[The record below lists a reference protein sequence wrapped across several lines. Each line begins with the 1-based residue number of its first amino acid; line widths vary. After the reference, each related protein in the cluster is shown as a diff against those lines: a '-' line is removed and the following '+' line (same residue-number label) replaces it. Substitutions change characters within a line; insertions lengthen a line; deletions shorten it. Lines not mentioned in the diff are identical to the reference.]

1 MSDRPRVVITGLGVF
16 TSLAFNVSDY
26 WEALLAGKSGISRI
40 TGFDPTD
47 YPTQIAGEVKDF
59 DPEKYIDPAIAKR
72 TDRFAQ
78 FAMIAAQEAVRMSGL
93 DFAKES
99 PERSGVIIGSGIGGL
114 QELEAQHLRL
124 LERGPRRVSPL
135 LIPKLM
141 ANAAAAQ
148 VSIVYGLRGPN
159 SATVTACASAAHAIA
174 DAANSIR
181 RGEAEVMIAGG
192 AEAAISPLS
201 LAGFCAQKALSRRN
215 DAPEKASRPFDLHR
229 DGFVM
234 GEGAGIIVLEEL
246 EHAKSRGARIYAE
259 YLGAGA
265 SADAYNIVAPHEQGV
280 GAALAMKSALHDARV
295 NTADVGY
302 INAHGTSTT
311 IGDETEVCAIRQLF
325 GDLADKIPVSA
336 TKSMTGHLLGASA
349 GIEAVATALTLDTGV
364 IHPTINYETPDPKCK
379 IDCVPNVPR
388 EVKVNVAISNSFG
401 FGGHNAT
408 IVLGKFRG

>member
-1 MSDRPRVVITGLGVF
+1 VNDRPRVVITGLGVF
-16 TSLAFNVSDY
+16 TSLATSVSDY
-26 WEALLAGKSGISRI
+26 WEALLAGRSGISRI

-59 DPEKYIDPAIAKR
+59 DPEKLIDPQVSKR
-72 TDRFAQ
+72 MDRFAQ
-78 FAMIAAQEAVRMSGL
+78 FAMIAAQEAIRMSGIN
-93 DFAKES
+93 FAAENI
-99 PERSGVIIGSGIGGL
+99 ERCGAIVGSGIGGL
-114 QELEAQHLRL
+114 GEIEAQHLRL

-135 LIPKLM
+135 MIPKLM

-148 VSIVYGLRGPN
+148 ISIVYGIRGPN

-174 DAANSIR
+174 DAANCIR
-181 RGEAEVMIAGG
+181 RGEAEVMVTGG

-215 DAPEKASRPFDLHR
+215 DAPKKASRPFDLHR

-234 GEGAGIIVLEEL
+234 GEGAGILVIEDL
-246 EHAKSRGARIYAE
+246 EHARKRGARIYAE

-265 SADAYNIVAPHEQGV
+265 SADAWNIVAPHEQGV
-280 GAALAMKSALHDARV
+280 GAALAMRNALKDARV
-295 NTADVGY
+295 NTADIGY
-302 INAHGTSTT
+302 CNAHGTSTPL
-311 IGDETEVCAIRQLF
+311 GDETEVCALRQVF
-325 GDLADKIPVSA
+325 GELADRLPVSA

-349 GIEAVATALTLDTGV
+349 GVEAIATAMTLDTGV
-364 IHPTINYETPDPKCK
+364 IHPTINYETPDPKCN

-408 IVLGKFRG
+408 LVLGKFTG

>member
-16 TSLAFNVSDY
+16 TSLASNVSTY

-59 DPEKYIDPAIAKR
+59 DPEKLIDPQVSKR
-72 TDRFAQ
+72 MDRFAQ
-78 FAMIAAQEAVRMSGL
+78 FAMVAAQEAVRVSGL
-93 DFAKES
+93 EFAKEPS
-99 PERSGVIIGSGIGGL
+99 ERCGVIIGSGIGGL
-114 QELEAQHLRL
+114 GEIEAQHLRL

-135 LIPKLM
+135 MIPKLM

-148 VSIVYGLRGPN
+148 VSIVFGLRGPN

-174 DAANSIR
+174 DAASVIR
-181 RGEAEVMIAGG
+181 RGEADVMVTGG

-215 DAPEKASRPFDLHR
+215 DAPEKASRPFDLNR

-234 GEGAGIIVLEEL
+234 GEGAGVLVIESL
-246 EHAKSRGARIYAE
+246 DHARARGARIYAE

-265 SADAYNIVAPHEQGV
+265 SADAYNIVAPHEQGI
-280 GAALAMKSALHDARV
+280 GAALAMTAALKDARV
-295 NTADVGY
+295 NTADIGY
-302 INAHGTSTT
+302 VNAHGTSTP
-311 IGDETEVCAIRQLF
+311 IGDETECVAIRQVF
-325 GDLADKIPVSA
+325 GDLTAKLPVSA

-349 GIEAVATALTLDTGV
+349 GIEAVATVLTLDTGV
-364 IHPTINYETPDPKCK
+364 IHPTINYETPDPRCP

-408 IVLGKFRG
+408 LVLGKFTG

>member
-16 TSLAFNVSDY
+16 TSLAASVSDFL
-26 WEALLAGKSGISRI
+26 EALLAGKSGISRI
-40 TGFDPTD
+40 TLFDPTD

-59 DPEKYIDPAIAKR
+59 DPEKLIDPQVSKR
-72 TDRFAQ
+72 MDRFAQ
-78 FAMIAAQEAVRMSGL
+78 FAMVAAQEAIRISGI
-93 DFAKES
+93 DFAAEDLD
-99 PERSGVIIGSGIGGL
+99 RCGAVVGTGIGGL
-114 QELEAQHLRL
+114 GEIEAQHLRL

-135 LIPKLM
+135 MIPKLM

-148 VSIVYGLRGPN
+148 ISIVWGLRGPN

-174 DAANSIR
+174 DAANCIR
-181 RGEAEVMIAGG
+181 RGEADCMVTGG

-215 DAPEKASRPFDLHR
+215 DAPEKASRPFDLNR

-234 GEGAGIIVLEEL
+234 GEGAGILVVEEL
-246 EHAKSRGARIYAE
+246 EHARKRGARIYAE

-265 SADAYNIVAPHEQGV
+265 SADAWNIVAPHEHGI
-280 GAALAMKSALHDARV
+280 GAALAMRNALKDARV
-295 NTADVGY
+295 NTTDIGY
-302 INAHGTSTT
+302 CNAHGTSTP
-311 IGDETEVCAIRQLF
+311 IGDETEVYAIREVF
-325 GDLADKIPVSA
+325 GEFADKLPVSA

-349 GIEAVATALTLDTGV
+349 GVEAIATALTLDTGV
-364 IHPTINYETPDPKCK
+364 IHPTINYETPDPGCN

-388 EVKVNVAISNSFG
+388 EVKVRVAISNSFG

-408 IVLGKFRG
+408 LVLGKFTG

>member
-1 MSDRPRVVITGLGVF
+1 MNDRPRVVITGMGVF
-16 TSLAFNVSDY
+16 MSLAADVPGC
-26 WEALLAGKSGISRI
+26 WEALLAGRSGITRI

-59 DPEKYIDPAIAKR
+59 APEKLIDPAVSKR
-72 TDRFAQ
+72 MDRFAQ
-78 FAMIAAQEAVRMSGL
+78 FAMVAAQEAIRMSGI
-93 DFAKES
+93 DFAAE
-99 PERSGVIIGSGIGGL
+99 EAARCGAVIGSGIGGL
-114 QELEAQHLRL
+114 NELEAQHLRL

-148 VSIVYGLRGPN
+148 VSIVYGLQGPN

-174 DAANSIR
+174 DAANAIR
-181 RGEAEVMIAGG
+181 RGEADVMVTGG

-215 DAPEKASRPFDLHR
+215 DAPTKASRPFDLNR

-234 GEGAGIIVLEEL
+234 GEGAGIVVLEEL
-246 EHAKSRGARIYAE
+246 EHARKRGARIYAE

-265 SADAYNIVAPHEQGV
+265 SGDAYNIVAPHERGL
-280 GAALAMKSALHDARV
+280 GAALAMKSALKDARV
-295 NTADVGY
+295 NAADVDY

-311 IGDETEVCAIRQLF
+311 IGDETEVAAIRQVF
-325 GDLADKIPVSA
+325 GERTDRLPVSA

-364 IHPTINYETPDPKCK
+364 IHPTINYETPDPKCA

-388 EVKVNVAISNSFG
+388 EAKVRVAISNSFG

-408 IVLGKFRG
+408 LVFGKFTG

>member
-1 MSDRPRVVITGLGVF
+1 MNERPRVVITGLGVF
-16 TSLAFNVSDY
+16 TSLASSVPAF

-40 TGFDPTD
+40 TGFDTTD

-59 DPEKYIDPAIAKR
+59 DAEKLIDPQVAKR
-72 TDRFAQ
+72 MDRFAQ
-78 FAMIAAQEAVRMSGL
+78 FAMVAAQEAVRISGL
-93 DFAKES
+93 DFDKETR
-99 PERSGVIIGSGIGGL
+99 ERCGVIIGSGIGGL
-114 QELEAQHLRL
+114 GEIEAQHIRL

-135 LIPKLM
+135 MIPKLM

-148 VSIVYGLRGPN
+148 VSIVFGLRGPN

-174 DAANSIR
+174 DAASVIR
-181 RGEAEVMIAGG
+181 RGEAEVMVTGG

-215 DAPEKASRPFDLHR
+215 DAPEKASRPFDLGR

-234 GEGAGIIVLEEL
+234 GEGAGVLVLETL
-246 EHAKSRGARIYAE
+246 EHAKARGARIYAE

-265 SADAYNIVAPHEQGV
+265 SADAYNIVAPHEQGL
-280 GAALAMKSALHDARV
+280 GATLAMAAALKDARV
-295 NTADVGY
+295 NTSDVGY
-302 INAHGTSTT
+302 INAHGTSTPL
-311 IGDETEVCAIRQLF
+311 GDETECVAIRQVF
-325 GDLADKIPVSA
+325 GDLTPKMPISA

-349 GIEAVATALTLDTGV
+349 GIEAVATVLTLDTGV
-364 IHPTINYETPDPKCK
+364 IHPTINYETPDPRCP

-388 EVKVNVAISNSFG
+388 EVKVDIAISNSFG

-408 IVLGKFRG
+408 VVLKKFMG

>member
-1 MSDRPRVVITGLGVF
+1 MSDRPRVVITGMGVF
-16 TSLAFNVSDY
+16 TSLASNVAGF
-26 WEALLAGKSGISRI
+26 WEALLAGRSGISRI
-40 TGFDPTD
+40 SGFDPTD

-59 DPEKYIDPAIAKR
+59 DPEKLIEPQVSKR
-72 TDRFAQ
+72 MDRFAQ

-99 PERSGVIIGSGIGGL
+99 SERCGVIIGSGIGGL
-114 QELEAQHLRL
+114 NELEAQHLRL

-148 VSIVYGLRGPN
+148 VSIVFGLRGPN

-174 DAANSIR
+174 DAGNSIR
-181 RGEAEVMIAGG
+181 RGEAEIMITGG

-215 DAPEKASRPFDLHR
+215 DAPEKASRPFDLNR

-234 GEGAGIIVLEEL
+234 GEGAGILILEEL
-246 EHAKSRGARIYAE
+246 EHARKRGARIYAE

-265 SADAYNIVAPHEQGV
+265 SGDAYNIVAPHEQGV
-280 GAALAMKSALHDARV
+280 GAMLAMTSALRDARV
-295 NTADVGY
+295 NAGDVGY
-302 INAHGTSTT
+302 CNAHGTSTGL
-311 IGDETEVCAIRQLF
+311 GDETECVAIRRVF
-325 GDLADKIPVSA
+325 GEHADRLPVSA

-349 GIEAVATALTLDTGV
+349 GIEAVATAMTLDTGV
-364 IHPTINYETPDPKCK
+364 IHPTINYETPDPKCD

-388 EVKVNVAISNSFG
+388 EAQVNIAISNSFG
-401 FGGHNAT
+401 FGGHNASL
-408 IVLGKFRG
+408 IFGKFR